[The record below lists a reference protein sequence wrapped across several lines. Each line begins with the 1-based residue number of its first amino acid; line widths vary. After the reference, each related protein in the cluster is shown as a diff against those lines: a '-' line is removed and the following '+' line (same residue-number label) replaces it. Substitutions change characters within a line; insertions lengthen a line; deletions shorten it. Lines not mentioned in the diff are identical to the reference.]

1 MKVFGHK
8 PTPSA
13 WFGLVVV
20 GVYRAGLQHG
30 RAERDA
36 AVAELKAACLADQ
49 RDVAIRSADAYG
61 AALTA
66 QRQRTVA
73 AQRAESGAQVR
84 LSAAVEIIAAKVREV
99 EHARAYVP
107 DLCFPDDL
115 RLRIDAVADAIDGRL
130 APDRSP
136 PNPPAAGLS
145 RPVRFDPAGSRRREP
160 RAMDRPDTVGVWCLR
175 SPADRVRCG
184 ATPARG

>member
-1 MKVFGHK
+1 M
-8 PTPSA
+8 PELSA
-13 WFGLVVV
+13 ILPNPITAYARAGALLALVVALGLVVV

-115 RLRIDAVADAIDGRL
+115 RLRIDAVAALGRGRPRL
-130 APDRSP
+130 AR
-136 PNPPAAGLS
+136 G
-145 RPVRFDPAGSRRREP
+145 RHERRH
-160 RAMDRPDTVGVWCLR
+160 AV
-175 SPADRVRCG
+175 
-184 ATPARG
+184 